1 LILFLQGGGIS
12 YIYLSYPSTLE
23 GIITYT
29 NPIPPLRREHL
40 HKLILFPRIGGIKI
54 HTGIPFIFSETVS
67 HNSFLF
73 FSRGERKP
81 FNRWLKAPKGR
92 KEI

>member
-23 GIITYT
+23 RIITYI
-29 NPIPPLRREHL
+29 NPIPPLRRENL
-40 HKLILFPRIGGIKI
+40 HKLILLPHSGGIKI
-54 HTGIPFIFSETVS
+54 HTGIPFILSETVS

-73 FSRGERKP
+73 FSSGEEA
-81 FNRWLKAPKGR
+81 LSTDA
-92 KEI
+92 